1 MATKQL
7 LISQMIEE
15 IGPLPKRWQSKRD
28 TNALETHLEDNV
40 TLERWMLELY
50 FDSHKTPQFTESQ
63 IMSWAGLIRELMK
76 FEPAERMS
84 ASTCLQ
90 LDLFQEQP
98 VHHWSEQHRCYV
110 ARP

>member
-15 IGPLPKRWQSKRD
+15 IGPLPRRWQSKLD
-28 TNALETHLEDNV
+28 TDTLKPQLEDDV
-40 TLERWMLELY
+40 TLEQWMLELY
-50 FDSHKTPQFTESQ
+50 FDSRRTPQFTESQ

-90 LDLFQEQP
+90 LGLFQEQP
-98 VHHWSEQHRCYV
+98 GHH
-110 ARP
+110 